1 VDAPTGKRAIEV
13 PVDSLPPVDE
23 HGTEI
28 AADPDQVWEALAATL
43 PRILS
48 TRRSSQFA
56 KLLGDAFTEA
66 RGEPTVIGSTVPGF
80 IVSRS
85 IRPSVLA
92 LLGQHRFSRYALVFR
107 IDELG
112 IGRSRLRAETRAEF
126 PGVKGRAY
134 RALVI
139 GSRAHILV
147 VRRIL
152 SAVRR
157 RAEGK
162 RATVS
167 RPQIRQWVTDYERAW
182 RTDGTGP
189 LSELFS
195 EDATYSTAP
204 FEEPH
209 RGLAAIASMWER
221 ERLGPDESFA
231 MNSEVVAVEA
241 DTAVV
246 RVEVRYGPPKGKL
259 YRDLWI
265 VRLDAD
271 GRCIHFEEWPFWP
284 PGTEG
289 AAAAGADA

>member
-43 PRILS
+43 PRTFD
-48 TRRSSQFA
+48 TRRSSRFA

-92 LLGQHRFSRYALVFR
+92 LLGEHRFSRYALVFR

-112 IGRSRLRAETRAEF
+112 TGRSRLRAETRAEF
-126 PGVKGRAY
+126 PGVNGRVY

-139 GSRAHILV
+139 GTRAHVLV

-167 RPQIRQWVTDYERAW
+167 RAQIRQWATDYERAW

-221 ERLGPDESFA
+221 ERIGADESFT

-246 RVEVRYGPPKGKL
+246 RVEVRYGPPKEKL

-289 AAAAGADA
+289 AAAAGAGA

>member
-1 VDAPTGKRAIEV
+1 MDAATRQGAIDV

-23 HGTEI
+23 HGVEI

-48 TRRSSQFA
+48 TRRSYRFA
-56 KLLGDAFTEA
+56 KLLGDAFTDA

-126 PGVKGRAY
+126 PGLKGRAY

-209 RGLAAIASMWER
+209 RGLPAIASMWER